1 MTPTS
6 SPSGLSLVRSIRLVN
21 PNSNATATER
31 MVAAARAVAP
41 RWLSVEGE
49 TTVASPGLIV
59 DDAGAALAEAAVV
72 EAARRHPGHG
82 DGVILSAYV
91 DPGIG
96 RVAELLKVPVVGIGA
111 ASMREAAAIG
121 RFSIVMTT
129 PGLVGMVHRYAAALG
144 LADLLVSV
152 PSTTEEPIV
161 LMADA
166 ERTQAALDR
175 LIRQAVRQD
184 GAEAVVVG
192 GGPLAD
198 AARALAP
205 SSPVPLIE
213 PVPAA
218 VRRMV
223 ALLSVAGDP

>member
-1 MTPTS
+1 MTP
-6 SPSGLSLVRSIRLVN
+6 SPSGLSVVRSVRLVN
-21 PNSNATATER
+21 PNSNAAATER

-41 RWLSVEGE
+41 RWLSIVGE
-49 TTVASPGLIV
+49 TTVASPSLIV
-59 DDAGAALAEAAVV
+59 DAAGAEMAEAAVV
-72 EAARRHPGHG
+72 DAARRHPGHG
-82 DGVILSAYV
+82 DGVILSAYI

-96 RVAELLKVPVVGIGA
+96 QLRELLDVPVVGIGE
-111 ASMREAAAIG
+111 ASMAEAAAIG

-129 PGLVGMVHRYAAALG
+129 PGLVGIVCRYAAALG
-144 LADLLVSV
+144 LADRLVSV
-152 PSTTEEPIV
+152 PSTTEEPNA
-161 LMADA
+161 LMADP
-166 ERTQAALDR
+166 ERTQAALDE

-205 SSPVPLIE
+205 TSPVPLIE

-218 VRRMV
+218 VRR
-223 ALLSVAGDP
+223 LLAMLSAAGAR